1 VLDVP
6 FLGAEAAFPIGPWV
20 LAAALDC
27 PVYWLA
33 CYQRPGDGG
42 RHTLVCEQLRERVEL
57 PRKSRESALRA
68 VIADYVQHL
77 ERACR
82 EAPLAWFNFFPF
94 WRTSK

>member
-6 FLGAEAAFPIGPWV
+6 FLGAEAPFPIGPWV
-20 LAAALDC
+20 LAAALGC

-42 RHTLVCEQLRERVEL
+42 RYTLICELLCERVVL
-57 PRKSRESALRA
+57 PRKSRDAALRE
-68 VIADYVQHL
+68 VITDYVRYL

-82 EAPLAWFNFFPF
+82 EAPLAWFNFFTF
-94 WRTSK
+94 GAH